1 MSQRQPSE
9 IFMTTKT
16 HSTNCD
22 NKLRELLES
31 MDSLHPQLPEASAS
45 PDSLHAEVRHLL
57 SDYFFVPEAWNIFI
71 CFFILPGTAWTIG
84 QYGEGSRSVGGIS
97 QTHGGHAACRGK
109 FWFFVQISFWPFA
122 ILIPVYFL
130 TSWLNR
136 GKTTVIGDWRDRWA
150 HSAVHQIGGEVTT
163 WPVITGTE
171 PTHSWL
177 SASRVMFLF
186 LVQFFLPFA
195 LNFIICLFR
204 LNRVSQACPPPRSV
218 PRKCPLTRPHG
229 EKERE
234 THSENPPVSSIIYLF
249 QLYCKFEN

>member
-1 MSQRQPSE
+1 MLRYPILFKFFLGFIVKLLFVSFFPECDDSFLKFVFSRWANVSRPRYLWRQQLIQR
-9 IFMTTKT
+9 IAT
-16 HSTNCD
+16 TNCVSFW
-22 NKLRELLES
+22 K
-31 MDSLHPQLPEASAS
+31 
-45 PDSLHAEVRHLL
+45 
-57 SDYFFVPEAWNIFI
+57 
-71 CFFILPGTAWTIG
+71 AWTLSIL
-84 QYGEGSRSVGGIS
+84 
-97 QTHGGHAACRGK
+97 
-109 FWFFVQISFWPFA
+109 A

-136 GKTTVIGDWRDRWA
+136 GKTTGIGDWRDRWA
-150 HSAVHQIGGEVTT
+150 HSAVHQIGGEATT
-163 WPVITGTE
+163 WPVITGTK